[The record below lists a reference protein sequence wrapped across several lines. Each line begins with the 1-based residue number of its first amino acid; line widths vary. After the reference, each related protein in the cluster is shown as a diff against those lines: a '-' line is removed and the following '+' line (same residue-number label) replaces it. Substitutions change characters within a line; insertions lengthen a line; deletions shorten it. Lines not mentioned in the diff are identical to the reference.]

1 MQSACTIPS
10 DLRRLGLDGILIIN
24 VRSFVERRKHIQAQ
38 LFRFGLEGEFVHA
51 FDAVDIDKQIN
62 DKYFKGTGLRPA
74 QKSCSLKHIV
84 ALERICSRG
93 WRRALILED
102 DAVLAETF
110 PAGLKQALIE
120 SSRHRCP
127 HVIYLGCGGNQDTPR
142 SQRIAGQHLYK
153 NNRGRFTDS
162 YVIGITEA
170 SARLEW
176 MSANKMDLPID
187 LAFDAMD
194 RLVGNE
200 ILWFEDPVV
209 EQGSKNGAF
218 ETTLQPGRTAK
229 AQRLHF
235 AWKRLWQKHVRQIWR

>member
-1 MQSACTIPS
+1 MQNARSDSS

-38 LFRFGLEGEFVHA
+38 LSKFGLEGEFVHE
-51 FDAVDIDKQIN
+51 FDAADIDKRI
-62 DKYFKGTGLRPA
+62 DEKYFNGTGLRPT

-102 DAVLAETF
+102 DAVLAENF
-110 PAGLKQALIE
+110 PGGLKQALIE
-120 SSRHRCP
+120 SARHKCP
-127 HVIYLGCGGNQDTPR
+127 HVIYLGCGGNQYTPR
-142 SQRIAGQHLYK
+142 SQRTPGQYLYK
-153 NNRGRFTDS
+153 NNRGRLTDS
-162 YVIGITEA
+162 YVIGIAEA
-170 SARLEW
+170 SARLKW

-194 RLVGNE
+194 RLVGIE

-229 AQRLHF
+229 MQRLHF
-235 AWKRLWQKHVRQIWR
+235 AWKGIWQRHVRQLWR

>member
-127 HVIYLGCGGNQDTPR
+127 HVIYLGCGGNQYTPR